1 LVEHKEEHPSTDV
14 GEEFIVKVQGFLL
27 HMSLPPVRPFQLPR
41 NPNRLIDM
49 RQSVTVTGLGC
60 EAFEKAVAGLSIL
73 YQTVKAKIMQ
83 RGGQLRDWTPVNLGD
98 DEGNT
103 TLTFGSRYLTAAK
116 DVGNDDIRPDLAEVI
131 DPFNILRP
139 LLRTEVHT
147 LDNCVQYWQ
156 RMPKTSEGQFYERTT
171 PDAFYLSNMVE
182 IKFAIHIVKVGRQE
196 YVFLPKL
203 RALCLLGKEVQQ
215 DYNIACIRSITQK
228 TVSPLKKVKRKVGY
242 EREDS
247 EEDRDG
253 PVEPPQKAMKRLTL
267 AEGSSSK
274 SSLDSASM
282 QE

>member
-1 LVEHKEEHPSTDV
+1 MSCPSSVLSQLRLGSKNYREMLEKEMRTRIDRDQSYSQIASIDEAFKFDSCVRLFELRKDRTLVLVEHKEEHPSTDV

-156 RMPKTSEGQFYERTT
+156 RMPKTSE
-171 PDAFYLSNMVE
+171 
-182 IKFAIHIVKVGRQE
+182 
-196 YVFLPKL
+196 
-203 RALCLLGKEVQQ
+203 
-215 DYNIACIRSITQK
+215 
-228 TVSPLKKVKRKVGY
+228 
-242 EREDS
+242 
-247 EEDRDG
+247 
-253 PVEPPQKAMKRLTL
+253 
-267 AEGSSSK
+267 
-274 SSLDSASM
+274 
-282 QE
+282 

>member
-1 LVEHKEEHPSTDV
+1 
-14 GEEFIVKVQGFLL
+14 EEFIVKVQGFLL
-27 HMSLPPVRPFQLPR
+27 HMLLPPVRPFQCTPYRLPR

-98 DEGNT
+98 DEGNA

-203 RALCLLGKEVQQ
+203 RALCLLGKE